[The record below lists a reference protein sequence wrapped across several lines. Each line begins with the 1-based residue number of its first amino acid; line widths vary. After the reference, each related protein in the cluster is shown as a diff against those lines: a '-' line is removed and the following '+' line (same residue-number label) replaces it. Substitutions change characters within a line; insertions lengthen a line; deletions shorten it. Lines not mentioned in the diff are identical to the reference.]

1 VRVNPESLI
10 TFSAV
15 AELGSVSKAAEFL
28 NLSQPAVSG
37 QLRAL
42 ADAVGAPLYT
52 RHSRGVVLTADGLDL
67 LPHAQ
72 AVARSMRRVSDL
84 AHQNRHHLKK
94 HVRLGV
100 SWTLAARAVHLA
112 ARYSDDTLKVS
123 LHSDHTPRLIQQ
135 VAEGELD
142 AALAVDASHALP
154 DGLEARRFSS
164 EDLRLIVPHGHR
176 LSEQGYVSLNVLQ
189 DETLLWPMPES
200 SVRRRAARLLQV
212 SGVTPRRE
220 LELGSFLALRA
231 VLVEGLGVAVLPRS
245 MVSLEIEAGF
255 VRSVGLEANG
265 ITLGYHVVSAP
276 AALLPGAVQEVLAH
290 LVHPVPGAASGA
302 GQEGAEG
309 RARPAG
315 S

>member
-1 VRVNPESLI
+1 MRVNPESLI

-164 EDLRLIVPHGHR
+164 EDLRLIVPHDHQLAG
-176 LSEQGYVSLNVLQ
+176 QGYVPLSTLQ
-189 DETLLWPMPES
+189 GETLLWPMPES
-200 SVRRRAARLLQV
+200 SVRRRAA
-212 SGVTPRRE
+212 
-220 LELGSFLALRA
+220 
-231 VLVEGLGVAVLPRS
+231 
-245 MVSLEIEAGF
+245 
-255 VRSVGLEANG
+255 
-265 ITLGYHVVSAP
+265 
-276 AALLPGAVQEVLAH
+276 
-290 LVHPVPGAASGA
+290 ASC
-302 GQEGAEG
+302 
-309 RARPAG
+309 R
-315 S
+315 

>member
-1 VRVNPESLI
+1 MRVNPEYLI

-28 NLSQPAVSG
+28 HLSQPAVSG

-42 ADAVGAPLYT
+42 ADSIGAQLYT
-52 RHSRGVVLTADGLDL
+52 RHSRGVSLTADGLEL
-67 LPHAQ
+67 LPLAQ
-72 AVARSMRRVSDL
+72 AIARSMRRVSDL
-84 AHQNRHHLKK
+84 AHEKRFHLKK

-112 ARYSDDTLKVS
+112 ARFSDETLKVS

-142 AALAVDASHALP
+142 ATLAVDASQVLP

-164 EDLRLIVPHGHR
+164 EDLRLIVPKGHR
-176 LSEQGYVSLNVLQ
+176 LAQSGYVNLNVLR

-200 SVRRRAARLLQV
+200 SVRRRAARLLQAGGV
-212 SGVTPRRE
+212 SPRRE
-220 LELGSFLALRA
+220 LELGSFLALKA
-231 VLVEGLGVAVLPRS
+231 ALVGSVGVAILPRS
-245 MVSLEIEAGF
+245 MVSLEIGDGHLS
-255 VRSVGLEANG
+255 SVGLEAND

-276 AALLPGAVQEVLAH
+276 VAMLPGAVREVLES
-290 LVHPVPGAASGA
+290 L
-302 GQEGAEG
+302 
-309 RARPAG
+309 AR
-315 S
+315 